1 MRTLKINIPLT
12 SQIKNECIK
21 SKELY
26 NALNYLMRQQY
37 FKLLQRK
44 FSPNLTSCQLNIMNH
59 IKFNVH
65 YPFTTK
71 DINKVKSYCNIQMHA
86 KVTQS
91 LVNNLAKNWKTFF
104 ALKKKKIKCKM
115 PHYKQKYNK
124 LMFNKQTISQSSL
137 QKGHLKTYL
146 FDVKVPKIIN
156 ESTIQ
161 SCELSIDSHGICTL
175 YVQYH
180 EVFTQHSHQLRN
192 VAGLDLGVAKLATIG
207 FDTTY
212 RPLTYDSCLIRSINQ
227 GYNRLI
233 AQAQQNNNLSL
244 KHHLFTQR
252 NRKMKHLLHK
262 MSNIIIQDLL
272 YRDVCTLVIG
282 KNNNWKYKVNHGKKN
297 NQNFVQ
303 IPFNLFVKMLL
314 YKCEAVG
321 IKVVMQEESYTSQAS
336 FMNNDDIPVY
346 GECDEVIHLT
356 GKRQGRHY
364 RNKNTI
370 NIHADVNGAL
380 NILKKSNQSDN
391 VRLSKV
397 RHWLA
402 RGCRVVQPIG
412 RKITFN

>member
-37 FKLLQRK
+37 FRLQKRP
-44 FSPNLTSCQLNIMNH
+44 FSPNLTQNQLDIMNQ
-59 IKFNVH
+59 IRFNVN
-65 YPFTTK
+65 YPFNTYE
-71 DINKVKSYCNIQMHA
+71 INQIKSDCNIDMHT

-104 ALKKKKIKCKM
+104 VLKKKKIKCKV

-124 LMFNKQTISQSSL
+124 LMFNKQTISRPAL

-146 FDVKVPKIIN
+146 FDVKIPRIIN
-156 ESTIQ
+156 KSTIQ
-161 SCELSIDSHGICTL
+161 SCELSIDSHDVCTL

-180 EVFTQHSHQLRN
+180 EDLIQYRHQLKN
-192 VAGLDLGVAKLATIG
+192 VAGLDLGVSKIATIG

-212 RPLTYDSCLIRSINQ
+212 RPLTYDGRLLRSINQ

-233 AQAQQNNNLSL
+233 AQAKQKENISL
-244 KHHLFTQR
+244 QHHLYTQR
-252 NRKMKHLLHK
+252 NRKIKHLLHR
-262 MSNIIIQDLL
+262 MSNLIIQDLL
-272 YRDVCTLVIG
+272 HRKVHTLVIG
-282 KNNNWKYKVNHGKKN
+282 KNEGWKHKVNHGTKN
-297 NQNFVQ
+297 NQNFVY
-303 IPFNLFVKMLL
+303 IPFNLFVKMLM
-314 YKCEAVG
+314 YKCKAVG
-321 IKVVMQEESYTSQAS
+321 IEVIAQEESYTSQAS
-336 FMNNDDIPVY
+336 FLDGDDIPIY
-346 GECDEVIHLT
+346 GENHCICFS
-356 GKRQGRHY
+356 GKRIKRAMY
-364 RNKNTI
+364 RTNSNIT
-370 NIHADVNGAL
+370 IHADVNGAL

-412 RKITFN
+412 RRITFN